1 MKKQSIKLLHKKT
14 AKNST
19 IFWETSIEKF
29 VNFNLSYNL
38 KKARASLFSSFKC
51 KKINLTRTVRVRV
64 EVGAPETTEIEPELH
79 ICKRVCGFYLR
90 KVKVKRQR
98 V

>member
-1 MKKQSIKLLHKKT
+1 M
-14 AKNST
+14 A
-19 IFWETSIEKF
+19 
-29 VNFNLSYNL
+29 
-38 KKARASLFSSFKC
+38 
-51 KKINLTRTVRVRV
+51 INLTKNDLNASLGHL
-64 EVGAPETTEIEPELH
+64 GAPETAEIEPELH